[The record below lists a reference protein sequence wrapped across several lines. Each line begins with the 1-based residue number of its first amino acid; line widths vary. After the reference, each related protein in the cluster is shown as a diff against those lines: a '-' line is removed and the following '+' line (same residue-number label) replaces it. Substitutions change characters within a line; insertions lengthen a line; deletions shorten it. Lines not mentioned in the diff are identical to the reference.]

1 MDTHTVRPTRKRGR
15 RDQGMHEQLHVNV
28 PLDLKE
34 WVMSQ
39 PEEASPFVRRLIEE
53 ERKRREQRQA

>member
-1 MDTHTVRPTRKRGR
+1 
-15 RDQGMHEQLHVNV
+15 MHEQLHVNV